1 MFYNLAPD
9 LFKGLSYIAMSTK
22 KSNSVNTKFKALN
35 LTEASEIIHRLGLK
49 KHPEGGYYR
58 EIFRS
63 KQKVRWQNKTLSA
76 GTAIHFLLREGDK
89 SWCHRIP
96 QDEVWHFYEGDPLE
110 LVCFS
115 ETGLNLKRIFL
126 SSLNRTYIV
135 PGNFWQ
141 AARPLGKYSL
151 IGCTVSPGFEFN
163 MFEILSH
170 FPEKKLL
177 FKKKVKGISDFI

>member
-1 MFYNLAPD
+1 
-9 LFKGLSYIAMSTK
+9 MSIK
-22 KSNSVNTKFKALN
+22 KPYSTNAKSKALN
-35 LTEASEIIHRLGLK
+35 PTQASEIIRCLGLR

-63 KQKVRWQNKTLSA
+63 KQKVQWQNQMLSA

-110 LVCFS
+110 LVCFN
-115 ETGLNLKRIFL
+115 ETTLNLKKIVL
-126 SSLNRTYIV
+126 SSKNRTYIV

-151 IGCTVSPGFEFN
+151 IGCTVSPGFEFS

-177 FKKKVKGISDFI
+177 FKKKVKGISKFI